1 MNKLLPLKTP
11 DFSESDPSQLAL
23 DENNSDAIY
32 IHPESEVG
40 LALAEGIADIE
51 AGRVTIVTNHSEFIS
66 QIFSEALAEH
76 KAGLKNG

>member
-1 MNKLLPLKTP
+1 MNKILPLETP
-11 DFSESDPSQLAL
+11 DFSHTDPSQIELT
-23 DENNSDAIY
+23 ENDSTAIY

-76 KAGLKNG
+76 KAGL